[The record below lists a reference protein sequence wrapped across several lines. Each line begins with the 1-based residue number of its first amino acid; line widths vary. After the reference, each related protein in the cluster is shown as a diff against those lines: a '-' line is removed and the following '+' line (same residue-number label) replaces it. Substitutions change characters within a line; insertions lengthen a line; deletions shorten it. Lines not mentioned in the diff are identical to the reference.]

1 LDYKNFIRRRDTRL
15 RVLKALDFIPDPL
28 MLRLQY
34 FAKTRRA
41 LNLNHPMR
49 YTEKIQWYKLNYRD
63 PLITT
68 CSDKLAVRDYVQSK
82 GLGSILNEYYEVFH
96 DAEAIQ
102 FSALPTSF
110 ALKCT
115 NGSGVN
121 YFVNNKAEVSEREV
135 KNHMAAAI
143 AAANPRSGREWGYY
157 GVPESILAE
166 RLLPRDENN
175 DIPDYKFFC
184 FQGKVEFL
192 YVMKNYVDDHA
203 MGECSFFTKEF
214 EKLPYRRSEYRP
226 IEGVVRTPANFDR
239 MVEIAEILA
248 ADFPHVRVD
257 LYNQRGEITFGEL
270 TFYPASG
277 YSVFTPDEFDFIM
290 GAKFQLP
297 SRASSHA
304 AHQDGR

>member
-1 LDYKNFIRRRDTRL
+1 MDYRNFVRRRDTRL
-15 RVLKALDFIPDPL
+15 RILKKLDFMPDSL
-28 MLRLQY
+28 MIRLQY
-34 FAKTRRA
+34 FAKTHRTLR
-41 LNLNHPMR
+41 LKHPIR
-49 YTEKIQWYKLNYRD
+49 YTEKVQWYKLNYRD
-63 PLITT
+63 PLLTT
-68 CSDKLAVRDYVQSK
+68 CSDKLAVRDYVKSK
-82 GLGSILNEYYEVFH
+82 GLGSILNECYKVFT
-96 DAEAIQ
+96 DAEAIE

-115 NGSGVN
+115 SGTGVN
-121 YFVNNKAEVSEREV
+121 YFVKNKAEVSEREV
-135 KNHMAAAI
+135 RDYMAIAI

-157 GVPESILAE
+157 GVPVRILAE

-203 MGECSFFTKEF
+203 MGECSFFTREF
-214 EKLPYRRSEYRP
+214 ERLPYRRSEYRS
-226 IEGVVRTPANFDR
+226 IEGVVAKPANFDR

-257 LYNQRGEITFGEL
+257 LYSLRGEIIFGEL

-277 YSVFTPDEFDFIM
+277 YSVFTPDSFDFVM

-297 SRASSHA
+297 ARA
-304 AHQDGR
+304 

>member
-1 LDYKNFIRRRDTRL
+1 MDYKTFIRSRDTRL
-15 RVLKALDFIPDPL
+15 RILKVLDFIPDPL
-28 MLRLQY
+28 MIRLQY
-34 FAKTRRA
+34 LAKTHRR
-41 LNLNHPMR
+41 LNLRRPVR
-49 YTEKIQWYKLNYRD
+49 YTEKVQWYKLNYRD
-63 PLITT
+63 PLIIT
-68 CSDKLAVRDYVQSK
+68 CSDKLAVRDYVRSK
-82 GLGSILNEYYEVFH
+82 GLGSILNECYEVFP
-96 DAEAIQ
+96 DPAAIQ

-115 NGSGVN
+115 NVSGVN
-121 YFVNNKAEVSEREV
+121 YFVSNKSEVCERKIKDHV
-135 KNHMAAAI
+135 AAMI
-143 AAANPRSGREWGYY
+143 AAASPRSGREWGYY
-157 GVPESILAE
+157 DVPVKIIAE

-203 MGECSFFTKEF
+203 LGECSFFTREF

-226 IEGVVRTPANFDR
+226 IAGVVPRPANFDR
-239 MVEIAEILA
+239 MVEIAEVLA

-257 LYNQRGEITFGEL
+257 LYNLRGEIIFGEL

-297 SRASSHA
+297 SRPSIHA
-304 AHQDGR
+304 AYQDGR